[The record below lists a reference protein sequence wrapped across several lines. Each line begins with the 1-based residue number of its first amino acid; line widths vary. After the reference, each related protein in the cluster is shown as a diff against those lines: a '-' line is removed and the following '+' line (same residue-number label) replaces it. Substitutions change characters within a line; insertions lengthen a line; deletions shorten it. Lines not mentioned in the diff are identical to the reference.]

1 MSKQFKLTLKKQKS
15 GRRPS
20 TQIVDESTVNI
31 LEQKN
36 MLKNYNVE
44 VVEQVKIKTT
54 PEELKLL
61 KPKAEK

>member
-1 MSKQFKLTLKKQKS
+1 
-15 GRRPS
+15 
-20 TQIVDESTVNI
+20 
-31 LEQKN
+31 

-61 KPKAEK
+61 KPKA